1 MAIVI
6 HEYQAREVSFLIVIH
21 CTSRLLCD
29 RAPTFHGLSAAHTF
43 VWRQRRL
50 WRRGAQKGANN
61 VYDSPQDDELST
73 VKGEKLHIINK
84 FPDEWYLVQ
93 NAKVSV

>member
-1 MAIVI
+1 M
-6 HEYQAREVSFLIVIH
+6 
-21 CTSRLLCD
+21 
-29 RAPTFHGLSAAHTF
+29 
-43 VWRQRRL
+43 